1 MWVAACLNAAYR
13 RDRTFIVVVS
23 AIAENLL
30 TINVKFYFMGCFVP
44 LICVCFLILFYII
57 FILGRCIVRRLLAC
71 SRLLR
76 QAGPEV
82 ALVLGQDGKLG
93 EFGGRGEDRRSP
105 SLRILVEAALQK
117 IKNNYQLFKGFLLPI
132 CKPAVF

>member
-1 MWVAACLNAAYR
+1 MYCKEV
-13 RDRTFIVVVS
+13 
-23 AIAENLL
+23 
-30 TINVKFYFMGCFVP
+30 
-44 LICVCFLILFYII
+44 
-57 FILGRCIVRRLLAC
+57 AC

-82 ALVLGQDGKLG
+82 ALVLGQDEKLG

-117 IKNNYQLFKGFLLPI
+117 IKNNYQLFKASSFPSVNLQFSRNFARIPVYRERASS
-132 CKPAVF
+132 KENP